1 MLNTPCYL
9 LDACILFANAWCQ
22 PFAKVRLLLWLLFV
36 SAKQIYM
43 LSQISDQFTSITFYI
58 VPTSNIR
65 TGIVWPRVILCHFH
79 ILASKYVDFVLFSRA
94 ILLAILF
101 RSYLYIN
108 METYPHLVSSQIPH
122 IYYFIIYLYSKT
134 MVLCNIVN
142 SQNIPGVINR

>member
-22 PFAKVRLLLWLLFV
+22 SFAKVRLLLWLLFV

-43 LSQISDQFTSITFYI
+43 LSQTWPYRMLTHSHSATSLYNLSQFKPIRDQFTSIAFYI
-58 VPTSNIR
+58 VPTSNLR
-65 TGIVWPRVILCHFH
+65 TGIVWPRINLCHFH

-101 RSYLYIN
+101 RSYLSTWKLI
-108 METYPHLVSSQIPH
+108 LIW
-122 IYYFIIYLYSKT
+122 
-134 MVLCNIVN
+134 
-142 SQNIPGVINR
+142 